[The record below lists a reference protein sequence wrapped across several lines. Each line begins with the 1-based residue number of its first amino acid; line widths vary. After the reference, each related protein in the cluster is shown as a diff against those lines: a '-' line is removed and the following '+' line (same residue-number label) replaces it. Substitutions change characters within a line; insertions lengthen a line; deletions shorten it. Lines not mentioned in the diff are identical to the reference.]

1 MKILAIKTSKN
12 IQKLLV
18 FSVKNTPYNVIQG
31 NLSLKIHKTHKTQ
44 TPYDTIGLCG
54 AFIFNL
60 FLSVPNADTTKTIKS
75 YNLHCKNTVGL
86 LCKN

>member
-1 MKILAIKTSKN
+1 MKILARKMSKN

-31 NLSLKIHKTHKTQ
+31 NLSLKIHKTHKTR

-54 AFIFNL
+54 TFIFSLILHALN
-60 FLSVPNADTTKTIKS
+60 VADTKIIKS
-75 YNLHCKNTVGL
+75 YNLHSKNINGL
-86 LCKN
+86 LW